1 MKARV
6 AMFQRG
12 VDSTW
17 TTTWSQPQYTDE
29 GDAWTID
36 GYTRITEWVDVEFP
50 ALPPEVI
57 VPAQIAALDGLAP
70 GPATKGTGDPFHH
83 RRQFRVAQI
92 EREAGEAI
100 GGGDRRQ
107 SNADRGDR
115 HTGFG

>member
-50 ALPPEVI
+50 ALPPEVT
-57 VPAQIAALDGLAP
+57 VPAQIAALDRKAEEVKAEFAAKLREIAEARASLLAL
-70 GPATKGTGDPFHH
+70 THE
-83 RRQFRVAQI
+83 VA
-92 EREAGEAI
+92 E
-100 GGGDRRQ
+100 
-107 SNADRGDR
+107 
-115 HTGFG
+115 

>member
-50 ALPPEVI
+50 ALPPEVT
-57 VPAQIAALDGLAP
+57 VPAQIAALDRKAEEVKAEFAAKLREIADARASLLAL
-70 GPATKGTGDPFHH
+70 THE
-83 RRQFRVAQI
+83 VAK
-92 EREAGEAI
+92 
-100 GGGDRRQ
+100 
-107 SNADRGDR
+107 
-115 HTGFG
+115 

>member
-36 GYTRITEWVDVEFP
+36 GYMRITEWVDVEFP

-57 VPAQIAALDGLAP
+57 VPAQLTALDRQAEEVKAEFTAKLREIAEARASLLALTP
-70 GPATKGTGDPFHH
+70 E
-83 RRQFRVAQI
+83 VAK
-92 EREAGEAI
+92 
-100 GGGDRRQ
+100 
-107 SNADRGDR
+107 
-115 HTGFG
+115 

>member
-12 VDSTW
+12 LDSTW
-17 TTTWSQPQYTDE
+17 MTAWSQPQYTDE

-57 VPAQIAALDGLAP
+57 VPAQLTALDRQAEEVKAEFAAKLREIADARASLLAL
-70 GPATKGTGDPFHH
+70 THE
-83 RRQFRVAQI
+83 VAK
-92 EREAGEAI
+92 
-100 GGGDRRQ
+100 
-107 SNADRGDR
+107 
-115 HTGFG
+115 

>member
-1 MKARV
+1 MKARI

-50 ALPPEVI
+50 ALPPEVT
-57 VPAQIAALDGLAP
+57 VPAQIAALDRKAEEVKAEFAAKLREIADARASLLAL
-70 GPATKGTGDPFHH
+70 THE
-83 RRQFRVAQI
+83 VAK
-92 EREAGEAI
+92 
-100 GGGDRRQ
+100 
-107 SNADRGDR
+107 
-115 HTGFG
+115 

>member
-57 VPAQIAALDGLAP
+57 VPAQLTALDRQAEEVKAEFTAKLREIADAKASLLALTHEVP
-70 GPATKGTGDPFHH
+70 K
-83 RRQFRVAQI
+83 
-92 EREAGEAI
+92 
-100 GGGDRRQ
+100 
-107 SNADRGDR
+107 
-115 HTGFG
+115 

>member
-57 VPAQIAALDGLAP
+57 VPAQIAALDRRAEEVKAEFTAKLHEIAEARASLLAL
-70 GPATKGTGDPFHH
+70 THE
-83 RRQFRVAQI
+83 VAK
-92 EREAGEAI
+92 
-100 GGGDRRQ
+100 
-107 SNADRGDR
+107 
-115 HTGFG
+115 

>member
-50 ALPPEVI
+50 ELAPEVL
-57 VPAQIAALDGLAP
+57 VPAKIADLDRKAEEIKAEFAAKL
-70 GPATKGTGDPFHH
+70 
-83 RRQFRVAQI
+83 
-92 EREAGEAI
+92 REI
-100 GGGDRRQ
+100 
-107 SNADRGDR
+107 ADARASLL
-115 HTGFG
+115 TLMQEVSK

>member
-57 VPAQIAALDGLAP
+57 VPAQIAALDRRAEEVKAEFTAKLHEIAEARASLLAL
-70 GPATKGTGDPFHH
+70 T
-83 RRQFRVAQI
+83 QEVA
-92 EREAGEAI
+92 E
-100 GGGDRRQ
+100 
-107 SNADRGDR
+107 
-115 HTGFG
+115 

>member
-50 ALPPEVI
+50 ALPPEVT
-57 VPAQIAALDGLAP
+57 VPAQIAALDRKAEEVKAEFTAKLREIADARASLLALTHEVP
-70 GPATKGTGDPFHH
+70 HG
-83 RRQFRVAQI
+83 
-92 EREAGEAI
+92 
-100 GGGDRRQ
+100 
-107 SNADRGDR
+107 
-115 HTGFG
+115 